1 MSAPPIIV
9 GLGEILWDILPS
21 GRQLGGAPANFA
33 YCAHLLGN
41 RAMIASRIGTDELGS
56 EVRNRLRHDGL
67 GESFLQSDSAHPT
80 GTVRVELD
88 PNGQPRYD
96 ITAEVAWD
104 FMEWTDAWKSLAQ
117 SADAVCFGTL
127 AQRSPIS
134 RATILKVLEATREDA
149 LRVFDVNLRQNFY
162 SAEILEQSLRAANV
176 LKINAEE
183 LSVLKQLLGVG
194 TDFLNEASICKIFLG
209 KFDLK
214 LVCVTHGANGSLFC
228 DSSGIY
234 KHSGFQV
241 EVKDTVG
248 SGDGFTAGLVHGF
261 LSGQTPDEINDLA
274 NRMGAWVASSLGA
287 MPTVP
292 AVGIEQTLARLA
304 TRKIS

>member
-21 GRQLGGAPANFA
+21 GQQLGGAPANFA

-41 RAMIASRIGTDELGS
+41 RAMIASRIGTDELGAD
-56 EVRNRLRHDGL
+56 VRNRLGLAGL
-67 GESFLQSDSAHPT
+67 GDDFLQSDSAHPT
-80 GTVRVELD
+80 GTVTVELD
-88 PNGQPRYD
+88 PNGQPKYD
-96 ITAEVAWD
+96 ITAEGAWD
-104 FMEWTDAWKSLAQ
+104 FMECTDAWKSLAQ

-134 RATILKVLEATREDA
+134 RATILKVLEATREDT

-183 LSVLKQLLGVG
+183 LAVLKHLLGVG

-228 DSSGIY
+228 DPSGIY

-261 LSGQTPDEINDLA
+261 LSGQTPDQINDLA

-287 MPTVP
+287 MPAVP
-292 AVGIEQTLARLA
+292 VLGIEQTLARLA
-304 TRKIS
+304 PRKIF

>member
-41 RAMIASRIGTDELGS
+41 RAMIASRIGTDELGGD
-56 EVRNRLRHDGL
+56 VRNRLRHTGL
-67 GESFLQSDSAHPT
+67 GDSFLQSDSAHPT
-80 GTVRVELD
+80 GTVTVELD
-88 PNGQPRYD
+88 PNGQPKYD

-104 FMEWTDAWKSLAQ
+104 FTEWTDAWKSLAQ
-117 SADAVCFGTL
+117 SADAVCFGSL
-127 AQRSPIS
+127 AQRSPVS
-134 RATILKVLEATREDA
+134 RATILKLLKATRKDA
-149 LRVFDVNLRQNFY
+149 LRVFDVNLRQKFY

-183 LSVLKQLLGVG
+183 LAVLKHLLGVR

-209 KFDLK
+209 KFDLQ
-214 LVCVTHGANGSLFC
+214 LVCVTHGANGSLLC
-228 DSSGIY
+228 DSSRIY

-248 SGDGFTAGLVHGF
+248 SGDGFTAGLVHGL
-261 LSGQTPDEINDLA
+261 LSGQTPDEMNDLA
-274 NRMGAWVASSLGA
+274 NRMGAWVASNSGA
-287 MPTVP
+287 MPAVP
-292 AVGIEQTLARLA
+292 ALGLEQTLARLA
-304 TRKIS
+304 TRKSF